1 MPGLFD
7 LGNRPASGPPTNLFC
22 VGSEP
27 LRAVT
32 RGKAPCAVD
41 HPGRPQALSWG
52 SPMMRLLCARDPAH
66 ELCTGR
72 PRGSRGPI
80 RGTPIL
86 EPPDG
91 LLRCPARV
99 LPVCPDLTFFGMRNV
114 CTSPQPRPP
123 WLGASAPPP
132 NPAVTASRE
141 AGEDIRAESGLGIK
155 PALLFGF
162 AGGCEETSLTN
173 ASTKKCPWARTKPC
187 PRVTRVRV
195 RRLRFGF

>member
-91 LLRCPARV
+91 LLRCPAIV
-99 LPVCPDLTFFGMRNV
+99 LPVCPDLTFLGCEMCV
-114 CTSPQPRPP
+114 LVPSPGPR
-123 WLGASAPPP
+123 GSAPAHHRRTLPSLLP
-132 NPAVTASRE
+132 ETLEKIFAP
-141 AGEDIRAESGLGIK
+141 RA
-155 PALLFGF
+155 
-162 AGGCEETSLTN
+162 
-173 ASTKKCPWARTKPC
+173 PC
-187 PRVTRVRV
+187 A
-195 RRLRFGF
+195 